1 MGYYL
6 FQAAYSVEAWA
17 AMVKNPQ
24 NRLEAVQPVAK
35 KLGGTLENAWLAF
48 GDYDVVAIFKMPDNV
63 SAAALSVA
71 ATASGALKTAKTT
84 PLLTVE
90 EGMEAMRKAGA
101 SGYRRPS

>member
-6 FQAAYSVEAWA
+6 FQAACSAEAWA

-48 GDYDVVAIFKMPDNV
+48 GDYDVVTIFKHRF
-63 SAAALSVA
+63 LS
-71 ATASGALKTAKTT
+71 TEPT
-84 PLLTVE
+84 PMLL
-90 EGMEAMRKAGA
+90 A
-101 SGYRRPS
+101 